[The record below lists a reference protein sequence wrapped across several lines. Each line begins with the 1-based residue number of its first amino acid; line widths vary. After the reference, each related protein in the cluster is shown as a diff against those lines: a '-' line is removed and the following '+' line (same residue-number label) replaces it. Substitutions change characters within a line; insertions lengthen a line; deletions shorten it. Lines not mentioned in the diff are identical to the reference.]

1 MQNYFCETQTLRS
14 ILAKVDVTHI
24 ETQFLTFGI
33 QLLIFLQLDHVGRN

>member
-1 MQNYFCETQTLRS
+1 MQFFFCETQTLRS